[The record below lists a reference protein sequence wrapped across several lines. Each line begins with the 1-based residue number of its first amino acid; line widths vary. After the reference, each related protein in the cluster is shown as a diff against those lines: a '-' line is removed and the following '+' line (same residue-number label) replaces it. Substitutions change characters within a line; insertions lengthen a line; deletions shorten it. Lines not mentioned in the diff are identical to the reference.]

1 MINMKKKIAT
11 IIPVILLL
19 CILMGTFYGCFKK
32 DKYFKTEYF
41 RYSIGHSEDYDFVY
55 IEGLTEEGAQLKNIV
70 IPEEID
76 GMPVKY
82 YRGASAAP
90 NVKKIIVS
98 CNISTINTIGGLNS
112 GNLFVY
118 DFPDGLK
125 ILYIN
130 CQYNR
135 STLMGRS
142 FYIASAALES
152 FQKNIANPAA
162 YSLANMQYLF
172 NYDDSPNN
180 GVSFIDDLD
189 IGEELEIIPTTPKR
203 DGYIFTGWYV
213 EPECQN
219 KIELNGYVKADEEI
233 IYLYAGWKENE

>member
-98 CNISTINTIGGLNS
+98 CNIRTINTIGGLNS

-203 DGYIFTGWYV
+203 DGYTFTGWYV